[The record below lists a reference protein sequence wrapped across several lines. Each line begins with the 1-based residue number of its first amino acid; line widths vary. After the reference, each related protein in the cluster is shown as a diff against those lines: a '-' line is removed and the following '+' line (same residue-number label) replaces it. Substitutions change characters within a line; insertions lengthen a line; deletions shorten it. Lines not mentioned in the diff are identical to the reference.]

1 MIIRCPHACEVETIL
16 ALFAQDVAAGLM
28 LPRPADEVYQQLDR
42 WLVAEQ
48 DGELIGCVS
57 LVYYNGSLAEVRSLA
72 VRPDWR
78 GNGIA
83 SRLVAEA
90 VAMARARGLK
100 RVLTLT
106 RAARLFEQAGFQRD
120 AVTNFPIK
128 VWHDCAPC
136 PFQDRCDEIALV
148 CELE

>member
-1 MIIRCPHACEVETIL
+1 MIIRQPHADEVEAML
-16 ALFAQDVAAGLM
+16 ALFARDVAAGLM
-28 LPRPADEVYQQLDR
+28 LPRPADEVRQQLDR

-48 DGELIGCVS
+48 GGQVIGCAS

-72 VRPDWR
+72 VHPDWR

-83 SRLVAEA
+83 SQLVAEA
-90 VAMARARGLK
+90 VVMARGRGLK

-106 RAARLFEQAGFQRD
+106 RAARLFEQLGFERD

-128 VWHDCAPC
+128 VWQDCAPC
-136 PFQDRCDEIALV
+136 PFKDRCDEVALV
-148 CELE
+148 YEE